1 MLNILMSV
9 VLLCVSVVGFFLT
22 AKINRVEQVFYSVDS
37 DMISHCI
44 ELDIANDKYFFVK
57 KEVVET
63 FTYYFENNLNGYD
76 YDLIFY
82 FREDEGNVKF
92 SNTPNIVQID
102 IKAKII
108 FDGTY
113 KKNVR
118 FSLSGR
124 EVSKDWWTTF

>member
-22 AKINRVEQVFYSVDS
+22 AKINRVEQVFYAVDS

-63 FTYYFENNLNGYD
+63 FTYYFENNLDGYD

>member
-63 FTYYFENNLNGYD
+63 FTYYFENNLDGYD

-82 FREDEGNVKF
+82 FREDEGNVKL

-102 IKAKII
+102 INAKII

-124 EVSKDWWTTF
+124 EVSKDWRTTF

>member
-63 FTYYFENNLNGYD
+63 FKYYFENNLNGYD

>member
-63 FTYYFENNLNGYD
+63 FTYYFENNLDGYD

-82 FREDEGNVKF
+82 FREDEGNVKL

-102 IKAKII
+102 INAKII
-108 FDGTY
+108 FEGTY

>member
-1 MLNILMSV
+1 M
-9 VLLCVSVVGFFLT
+9 
-22 AKINRVEQVFYSVDS
+22 
-37 DMISHCI
+37 
-44 ELDIANDKYFFVK
+44 
-57 KEVVET
+57 
-63 FTYYFENNLNGYD
+63 
-76 YDLIFY
+76 IFY
-82 FREDEGNVKF
+82 FREDEGNVKL

-102 IKAKII
+102 INAKII

>member
-9 VLLCVSVVGFFLT
+9 LLLCVSVVGFFLT
-22 AKINRVEQVFYSVDS
+22 SRINRVEKVFYGVDS

-44 ELDIANDKYFFVK
+44 ELDLSSEKYFFDK
-57 KEVVET
+57 KQVVET
-63 FTYYFENNLNGYD
+63 FTYYFDSNLDGYD

-82 FREDEGNVKF
+82 FREDNGNVKL

-102 IKAKII
+102 IKAKIM

-118 FSLSGR
+118 FTLSGR
-124 EVSKDWWTTF
+124 EVSKDWRSTF

>member
-63 FTYYFENNLNGYD
+63 FTYYFKNNLDGYD

-82 FREDEGNVKF
+82 FREDEGNVKL

-102 IKAKII
+102 INAKII
-108 FDGTY
+108 FEGTY